1 MKDWDKYLKLF
12 LLSLAILVLFE
23 GSSILPDQLYCSSFG
38 FQLRAW
44 ICHNRTQFIT
54 ERPRPTTECP
64 KGQTCKLS
72 KKHWRDVCTPIE
84 TTDQTT
90 TETQD
95 TTTSYEVNKHFYI
108 FFLKYFKEHLV
119 EHFNIF

>member
-1 MKDWDKYLKLF
+1 MV
-12 LLSLAILVLFE
+12 LSGKITVCPE
-23 GSSILPDQLYCSSFG
+23 YLYCSYFR

-72 KKHWRDVCTPIE
+72 KKYWRDVCTPIE

-95 TTTSYEVNKHFYI
+95 TTTSYEVK
-108 FFLKYFKEHLV
+108 
-119 EHFNIF
+119 